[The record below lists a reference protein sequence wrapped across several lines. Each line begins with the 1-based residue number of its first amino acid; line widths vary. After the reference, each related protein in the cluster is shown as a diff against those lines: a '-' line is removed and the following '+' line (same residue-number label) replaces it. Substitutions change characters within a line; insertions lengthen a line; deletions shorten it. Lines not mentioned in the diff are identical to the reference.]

1 MKNKVA
7 FVLIDGVGDVS
18 IPRLGFKTPLETAK
32 TPVLDAIAAAGYN
45 GLIDPV
51 EPGLACGSDTAHMSL
66 FGYDPRQLYR
76 GRGAYES
83 MGAGLSMQPGDIA
96 FKCNF
101 ATLDPETKIVLHRRA
116 DRRFEQ
122 EGPVLCSAVDNLQV
136 PGYPEHKIFVK
147 YATEHRCGVVV
158 RGPGLTDTI
167 TGTDPLKDNLP
178 LQTSLPLDPSCSEAI
193 HTAKVITAVDELIR
207 SVLEKHPVNEERR
220 KAGKYPA
227 NVILLRGCGCRLAL
241 VPFAQQHFMQPCI
254 VSPTKIIAGLGMCA
268 SMDVLDVPGTTGDY
282 RTLFHKKAEAVAEAL
297 CRENNNNYEFAFLHV
312 KAVDDAGHDRAVDLK
327 VRYLEVVDTMVG
339 QLLRLLWQAERKYEV
354 DLKDGENNDE
364 KKLQQQKFTVVVTGD
379 HSTPVEFGDHS
390 NEPVPFAIAHV
401 RHAVH
406 ALGGDVAVEKIKLGP
421 IPHPKAE
428 GKEEESEGHVGNGNG
443 FMFNNLNAITN
454 GKINGTKSDARTLFL
469 NGSSSGGESND
480 NCVTNEY
487 SYGDSVLKFTE
498 FDAAQGALGRFPG
511 SQVMTVVKEYAGV
524 SQTSANGDDF

>member
-1 MKNKVA
+1 
-7 FVLIDGVGDVS
+7 
-18 IPRLGFKTPLETAK
+18 
-32 TPVLDAIAAAGYN
+32 
-45 GLIDPV
+45 
-51 EPGLACGSDTAHMSL
+51 MSL

-101 ATLDPETKIVLHRRA
+101 ATLDPDTKIVLHRRA

-122 EGPVLCSAVDNLQV
+122 EGPVLCSALDNLQV
-136 PGYPEHKIFVK
+136 PGYPEHKISVK

-167 TGTDPLKDNLP
+167 SGTDPLKDNLP
-178 LQTSLPLDPSCSEAI
+178 LQSPLPLDLSCREAV
-193 HTAKVITAVDELIR
+193 HTAKVITAVDEVIR
-207 SVLEKHPVNEERR
+207 SVLENHPINEERR
-220 KAGKYPA
+220 RVGKYPA
-227 NVILLRGCGCRLAL
+227 NVVLLRGCGCRLAL
-241 VPFAQQHFMQPCI
+241 TPFAQLHSMRPCI

-268 SMDVLDVPGTTGDY
+268 EMDVLDVPGTTGDY

-297 CRENNNNYEFAFLHV
+297 SRQNNSYEFAFLHV

-339 QLLRLLWQAERKYEV
+339 QLLRLLWQAEKNSPVEI
-354 DLKDGENNDE
+354 KDGKCKNE
-364 KKLQQQKFTVVVTGD
+364 KEQQQHQQFTIVVTGD

-401 RHAVH
+401 HHAVH

-421 IPHPKAE
+421 IPHPKADKEESTGNAE
-428 GKEEESEGHVGNGNG
+428 GKKNDVGNGNDLIFSSLNG
-443 FMFNNLNAITN
+443 ISSSKFNGAYGNGSNLV
-454 GKINGTKSDARTLFL
+454 L
-469 NGSSSGGESND
+469 NGSSSRSGGGGESIGNSTTTPHTF
-480 NCVTNEY
+480 C
-487 SYGDSVLKFTE
+487 YGDSVVRFTE
-498 FDAAQGALGRFPG
+498 FDAAEGALGRFPG
-511 SQVMTVVKEYAGV
+511 SQMMTVVEEYAGV
-524 SQTSANGDDF
+524 SL